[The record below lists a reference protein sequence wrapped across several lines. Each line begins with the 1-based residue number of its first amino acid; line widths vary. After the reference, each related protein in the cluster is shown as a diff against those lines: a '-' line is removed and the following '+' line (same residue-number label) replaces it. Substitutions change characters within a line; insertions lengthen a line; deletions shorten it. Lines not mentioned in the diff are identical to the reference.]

1 MGDPNKTGSR
11 ERVSVAEWAASTAK
25 NPDDFD
31 EPGEPMTEKQAGSK
45 EQISVTE
52 WAASTAKNPDDFDE
66 PGI

>member
-1 MGDPNKTGSR
+1 
-11 ERVSVAEWAASTAK
+11 
-25 NPDDFD
+25 
-31 EPGEPMTEKQAGSK
+31 MTEKQAGSK